1 MRKTIR
7 LQRHD
12 VLDFLVRV
20 EVVNFATNVVP
31 KIMKDLGIGNHQYA
45 IGGSV
50 ALLMLGYDINRI
62 PHDIDVI
69 VPSGMLDVIKDRV
82 KNSPYLIGDCITSSC
97 DCEVFTNHFAFR
109 AAKGYIID
117 IIETTCWDQPYNHYN
132 YDYDG
137 HLIMS
142 VQALSD
148 AKCRY
153 NRPKDRDDKLL
164 LEGLQ
169 DKYHTTPSKQHN
181 EEESSTS
188 ESLDDLDAL
197 EQLKAQME
205 E

>member
-1 MRKTIR
+1 MRKAIP

-12 VLDFLVRV
+12 VHNFIDRV
-20 EVVNFATNVVP
+20 KAVNFATSVVP

-69 VPSGMLDVIKDRV
+69 VPSGILDVIKDRV
-82 KNSPYLIGDCITSSC
+82 NNSPYLIGDCITSSC
-97 DCEVFTNHFAFR
+97 DCERFTNHFAFR

-117 IIETTCWDQPYNHYN
+117 IIETTFWNEPYNHYN
-132 YDYDG
+132 YDCDG

-142 VQALSD
+142 VKALSD
-148 AKCRY
+148 AKARY
-153 NRPKDRDDKLL
+153 SRPKDRDDKLL
-164 LEGLQ
+164 LENLK
-169 DKYHTTPSKQHN
+169 DKYYPTSSEQHN
-181 EEESSTS
+181 EEESNIS